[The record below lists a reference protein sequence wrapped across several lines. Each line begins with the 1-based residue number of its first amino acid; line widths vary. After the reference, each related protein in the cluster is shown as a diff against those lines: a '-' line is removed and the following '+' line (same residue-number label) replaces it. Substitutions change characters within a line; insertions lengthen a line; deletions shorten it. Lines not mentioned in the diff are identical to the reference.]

1 MKKPTVKWSACALAL
16 AGLSLTA
23 SAQVDLNTNIN
34 FNVGT
39 GTYSYSYAV
48 LNQGP
53 TFDLAIVNLNI
64 ATTSNPLAQTAPPGF
79 TSLFDPGVGIVS
91 FLEDGNPIT
100 PQTFS
105 PGSTTAPFTF
115 TSTLAPVPILF
126 DALDAN
132 GTSFTGFTLS
142 AAPDSSVVNNAVITG
157 LLSGNFTLTK
167 TTAAKLTL
175 TNVNTYTGGTTLNAG
190 TLSFANG
197 SLGTVGTVDFAG
209 NAALQFFGTN
219 TQDISSRVR
228 IENGVTATF
237 DTNGNSV
244 TFASP
249 LQTGLGGTGG
259 LTKTGL
265 GSLNL
270 TAANTYTGTTTVD
283 AGSLFVNGSIA
294 SANTIVSTLGLL
306 GGSGVIGGNVLNQ
319 GVVSP
324 GNSPGTLTIKGNYT
338 QDKSGTLNV
347 EFAGKGAGQHDLLA
361 VGGKASLDGTA
372 RLLNVG
378 SVQLKKGDKIAF
390 LTAAGGVSGK
400 FSKVSSDSFAPGD
413 RLLRAGVVY
422 DDNAVSLALVQ
433 GSFRRDLGGL
443 TPNQRAVAREL
454 DNIVGSRR
462 VARLIDFLD
471 TEALG
476 KLPADL
482 DKIAPEELASIF
494 NIGVS
499 LANVQSSNLQ
509 QRMADLQ
516 AGAAGFSASGY
527 AMSGGGPSYGGEGT
541 NNHGRTNYGTRGPA
555 GKGGKELA
563 APEENRWGVFVTGV
577 GEFTNVGDTRN
588 ARGYDL
594 RTGGFTLGV
603 DYKVTPN
610 FVLGLDAGYARTSA
624 DLTGDGR
631 VTVDG
636 AKGGIYA
643 TYFTGTGFYVDAA
656 ANGGYNNYETRRS
669 ALRGTARG
677 STRGGEFNG
686 LVATGYDWKTNGFSI
701 GPVASVQYT
710 NVSFNSFRERGS
722 LAPLRIANQNEES
735 LRTALGLKASY
746 DWQVGGVIVRP
757 EARAAWQ
764 HEFDTSSY
772 ALDSRLASGAG
783 NNFTVRGPDIG
794 NDSLLLGGGV
804 AVLWNERTS
813 TYVYYDGEVART
825 NYNSHNVSAGV
836 RISF

>member
-1 MKKPTVKWSACALAL
+1 M
-16 AGLSLTA
+16 
-23 SAQVDLNTNIN
+23 
-34 FNVGT
+34 
-39 GTYSYSYAV
+39 
-48 LNQGP
+48 
-53 TFDLAIVNLNI
+53 
-64 ATTSNPLAQTAPPGF
+64 
-79 TSLFDPGVGIVS
+79 
-91 FLEDGNPIT
+91 
-100 PQTFS
+100 
-105 PGSTTAPFTF
+105 
-115 TSTLAPVPILF
+115 
-126 DALDAN
+126 
-132 GTSFTGFTLS
+132 
-142 AAPDSSVVNNAVITG
+142 VNNAIITG
-157 LLSGNFTLTK
+157 ILSGNFTLTK

-175 TNVNTYTGGTTLNAG
+175 TGVNTYTGGTTLNAG
-190 TLSFANG
+190 ILSFANG
-197 SLGTVGTVDFAG
+197 SLGTVGIVDFAG
-209 NAALQFFGTN
+209 HATLQFFGTN

-228 IENGVTATF
+228 IEDGVTATF
-237 DTNGNSV
+237 DTNGNNV
-244 TFASP
+244 IFASP
-249 LQTGLGGTGG
+249 LQTGLGGTGA

-270 TAANTYTGTTTVD
+270 TAANTYTGTTTID

-294 SANTIVSTLGLL
+294 SANTLVNALGLL
-306 GGSGVIGGNVLNQ
+306 GGSGIIGGNVVNK

-361 VGGKASLDGTA
+361 VGGKASLEGTA

-378 SVQLKKGDKIAF
+378 NVRLKKGDRIPF
-390 LTAAGGVSGK
+390 LTAAGGVNGR
-400 FSKVSSDSFAPGD
+400 FSTVSSDSFAPGG

-422 DDNAVSLALVQ
+422 GADEVDLALVQ
-433 GSFRRDLGGL
+433 GSFSRDLGGL

-454 DNIVGSRR
+454 DNIVGSSRM
-462 VARLIDFLD
+462 AGLIEFLD
-471 TEALG
+471 AEALG

-499 LANVQSSNLQ
+499 LANVQSANLQ
-509 QRMADLQ
+509 QRMSDLQ

-527 AMSGGGPSYGGEGT
+527 ALSGRETSQNGGGTTYGA
-541 NNHGRTNYGTRGPA
+541 RGPE
-555 GKGGKELA
+555 GKGGKEMRT
-563 APEENRWGVFVTGV
+563 PEDNRWGVFVTGV

-610 FVLGLDAGYARTSA
+610 LVIGLDAGYARTSA
-624 DLTGDGR
+624 DLTRDGR

-636 AKGGIYA
+636 AKGGLYA

-656 ANGGYNNYETRRS
+656 ANGGYNSYDTRRS

-677 STRGGEFNG
+677 STHGGEFNG

-710 NVSFNSFRERGS
+710 NVAIDSFREHGS
-722 LAPLRIANQNEES
+722 LAPLRIGNQNEES

-764 HEFDTSSY
+764 HEFGDSSY
-772 ALDSRLASGAG
+772 ALDSRFANGAG
-783 NNFTVRGPDIG
+783 NTFTVRGPDIG
-794 NDSLLLGGGV
+794 DDSLLVGGGV

-825 NYNSHNVSAGV
+825 NYSSHNVSAGV

>member
-1 MKKPTVKWSACALAL
+1 MKKPPVKWTACALAL

-39 GTYSYSYAV
+39 GIYSYSYAV

-64 ATTSNPLAQTAPPGF
+64 ATTSNPLALTAPVGF
-79 TSLFDPGVGIVS
+79 AINFDPGVGIVS
-91 FLEDGNPIT
+91 FFEDADPFT
-100 PQTFS
+100 PQTFA
-105 PGSTTAPFTF
+105 PNSTTAPFTF
-115 TSTLAPVPILF
+115 TSTQAPVPIVF
-126 DALDAN
+126 DALDIN
-132 GTSFTGFTLS
+132 GTTFTGFTLS

-157 LLSGNFTLTK
+157 ILSGNFTLTK
-167 TTAAKLTL
+167 TTAATLTL
-175 TNVNTYTGGTTLNAG
+175 TGLNTYTGGTTLNAG
-190 TLSFANG
+190 ILSFANG

-209 NAALQFFGTN
+209 NATLQFFGKN
-219 TQDISSRVR
+219 TQDISSRVK

-237 DTNGNSV
+237 DTNGNNV
-244 TFASP
+244 IFASP
-249 LQTGLGGTGG
+249 LQTGLGSTGG

-270 TAANTYTGTTTVD
+270 TAANTYTGTTTVE

-294 SANTIVSTLGLL
+294 SANTLVNALGLL
-306 GGSGVIGGNVLNQ
+306 GGSGTIGGNVVNK
-319 GVVSP
+319 GNVSP
-324 GNSPGTLTIKGNYT
+324 GNSPGTLTVKGNYT
-338 QDKSGTLNV
+338 QAKSGTLTT

-361 VGGKASLDGTA
+361 VGGKASLDGTV

-378 SVQLKKGDKIAF
+378 SVRLKKGDKIPF

-400 FSKVSSDSFAPGD
+400 FSKVSADSFAPGG

-422 DDNAVSLALVQ
+422 GTNEVDLALVQ
-433 GSFRRDLGGL
+433 GSFNRDLGDL

-454 DNIVGSRR
+454 DNIVGSSR
-462 VARLIDFLD
+462 AAKLIDFLD

-499 LANVQSSNLQ
+499 LANVQNSNLQ
-509 QRMADLQ
+509 QRMSDLQ

-527 AMSGGGPSYGGEGT
+527 AMSGGSPSYGGET
-541 NNHGRTNYGTRGPA
+541 SGRTSYGARGPE
-555 GKGGKELA
+555 GKGGKELRT
-563 APEENRWGVFVTGV
+563 PEENRWGLFVTGV

-588 ARGYDL
+588 ASGFDL

-610 FVLGLDAGYARTSA
+610 FVIGLDAGYARTSA
-624 DLTGDGR
+624 DLTGNGR
-631 VTVDG
+631 ITVDG
-636 AKGGIYA
+636 AKVGIYA

-677 STRGGEFNG
+677 DTRGGEFNG
-686 LVATGYDWKTNGFSI
+686 LLATGYDWKTNGFSI
-701 GPVASVQYT
+701 GPIASVQYT
-710 NVSFNSFRERGS
+710 NVSFDSFRERGS
-722 LAPLRIANQNEES
+722 LAPLRVAKQNEAS
-735 LRTALGLKASY
+735 LRTAVGLKASY
-746 DWQVGGVIVRP
+746 DWRIGGVIVRP

-772 ALDSRLASGAG
+772 ALDSRLANGTG

-794 NDSLLLGGGV
+794 DDSLLLGGGV
-804 AVLWNERTS
+804 AVLWNERTA

-825 NYNSHNVSAGV
+825 NYNSHNISGGV
-836 RISF
+836 RVAF